1 MNDSLRLPYNSEVFG
16 KKQKRIFKIFG
27 TFTGNSE
34 YSSEITGSDFVWALY
49 PTINPFPYMNC
60 VDENGNKKEH
70 HQYYPYVGIRPCME
84 YSDMGDKADTIYD
97 FGDGLKLVRYGT
109 YPKRKCT
116 PEEVSAIMKLQNEKL
131 AQQTGSFY
139 YRRSSSLEITHTRDG
154 EPIVTFG
161 KDPYFTSGY
170 DLDIE
175 FVDIYGNKYAY
186 SDGTW
191 YLVEPILWLVDEV
204 ENYAI
209 TEEIISGGIPI
220 GRCFD
225 KNTSTKIRS
234 ELLSIILF
242 VDRVIKRE
250 IRDTITCHIRF
261 PEVEECSNSI
271 LEETNILDGLT
282 NRMTPEQLTYLEE
295 LITFYQDKKN
305 NYYQGTYVRRGR

>member
-16 KKQKRIFKIFG
+16 SNQKRIFKIFG
-27 TFTGNSE
+27 KVTGNSE
-34 YSSEITGSDFVWALY
+34 FSSSITGRDFVWALNPYSNPY
-49 PTINPFPYMNC
+49 PHMFC
-60 VDENGNKKEH
+60 VDENGNKIEY
-70 HQYYPYVGIRPCME
+70 HQSNPFAGIRPCME
-84 YSDMGDKADTIYD
+84 YSEMADKAQTIYD

-109 YPKRKCT
+109 YPQRKCT
-116 PEEVSAIMKLQNEKL
+116 EEEVNALEKL
-131 AQQTGSFY
+131 IDHDLAQRTGSFY

-186 SDGTW
+186 SHGTW
-191 YLVEPILWLVDEV
+191 YLVEPILWLADEQ

-209 TEEIISGGIPI
+209 TEEMISGGIPA

-225 KNTSTKIRS
+225 KKTTTKIRS
-234 ELLSIILF
+234 ELFSIILF
-242 VDRVIKRE
+242 VDRVIRLE
-250 IRDTITCHIRF
+250 IRDSFIPHIRF
-261 PEVEECSNSI
+261 PKIDESKQQI
-271 LEETNILDGLT
+271 LLETKVLEGLT
-282 NRMTPEQLTYLEE
+282 NKMTPEQLTYLEE